1 MARDRGFRGVVAM
14 RGQEALDVA
23 RALRPD
29 AVTLDLRLPDVDGWV
44 LLDQLKHGPE
54 TRHIPVHVIS
64 ALEGERRAL
73 ENGAFAVL
81 HKPVTQEVLQ
91 GALNH
96 LAGFLEKRVRQLLV
110 VEDDPVQRQ
119 SIIELIGNGDVVTTA
134 VGSGEE
140 ALTLVRER
148 NFDCLVVDLRLPG
161 LSGFELINQL
171 KQLPNMSRT
180 PIIVYTG
187 RELTRSEDA
196 ELSRIAQSVIVKD
209 ARSPERLLEET
220 ALFLHRVEADLPED
234 KRDILRRVAQMDP
247 LLSDKRVLLVDD
259 DLRNI
264 FALTALLEQHK
275 MAVRSAENGREALE
289 LLEREPVDIVLMD
302 IMMPEMD
309 GYEAIRRIRLNPKHA
324 QLPVIALTAK
334 AMAGDRDACVRAGAS
349 DYITKPVE
357 LSQLLSLL
365 RVWLYGRNAA

>member
-1 MARDRGFRGVVAM
+1 
-14 RGQEALDVA
+14 
-23 RALRPD
+23 
-29 AVTLDLRLPDVDGWV
+29 
-44 LLDQLKHGPE
+44 
-54 TRHIPVHVIS
+54 
-64 ALEGERRAL
+64 
-73 ENGAFAVL
+73 VL
-81 HKPVTQEVLQ
+81 HKPVTQEALQ
-91 GALNH
+91 GALNQ

-110 VEDDPVQRQ
+110 VEDDPVQRE
-119 SIIELIGNGDVVTTA
+119 SIMELIGNGDVVTTA
-134 VGSGEE
+134 VGSAEE
-140 ALTLVRER
+140 ALTLAREK

-161 LSGFELINQL
+161 LSGFELINQF
-171 KQLPNMSRT
+171 KQLPNMKRT

-196 ELSRIAQSVIVKD
+196 ELSRVAQSVIVKD
-209 ARSPERLLEET
+209 VRSPERLLEET

-275 MAVRSAENGREALE
+275 MQVKSAENGREALE
-289 LLEREPVDIVLMD
+289 LLERESVDIVLMD

-309 GYEAIRRIRLNPKHA
+309 GYEAIRRIRQNPKHA

-365 RVWLYGRNAA
+365 RVWLYGRSVA